1 VSVRL
6 EDSQLTQRGRWVR
19 SGTEVGRS
27 IRESMTFDA
36 RDRRLPGRGCD
47 LLQEGRIRGEVA
59 GVALCWI
66 KQAVSGERRK

>member
-1 VSVRL
+1 
-6 EDSQLTQRGRWVR
+6 
-19 SGTEVGRS
+19 
-27 IRESMTFDA
+27 MTYDA